1 MPPRPY
7 TSVGVGVDN
16 NDYFNVCDIY
26 GGGPALREA
35 WLDLG
40 DQLAHRPGWHFDVV
54 NDGQPLWSLGILGV
68 SRLNIHV
75 NQDGRYSC
83 YDHDEDA
90 EAICT
95 SIPEVEEWLSTREDR
110 AREPSPM
117 LLELAKADDW
127 SVFKAHP
134 HELRV
139 SWSDGYYSA
148 SLPGLSE
155 TSLAVTLKDAINGA
169 AEMLCRL
176 FNAPAALAPQLTL
189 RAELDETAS
198 AQLRAAD

>member
-7 TSVGVGVDN
+7 TSVRVGLDN
-16 NDYFNVCDIY
+16 SDYLNICDMY
-26 GGGPALREA
+26 GGGPERREA

-54 NDGQPLWSLGILGV
+54 NNGELLWSLGILGE

-75 NQDGRYSC
+75 SPEGMYSC
-83 YDHDEDA
+83 YDYDEDT
-90 EAICT
+90 EAICA

-110 AREPSPM
+110 AKEPSPT
-117 LLELAKADDW
+117 LLELAQADDW
-127 SVFKAHP
+127 RVLKAHP

-148 SLPGLSE
+148 SMAGLGEASI
-155 TSLAVTLKDAINGA
+155 AATLKDAINGA
-169 AEMLCRL
+169 AEMLCLL
-176 FNAPAALAPQLTL
+176 FGAPAALAPQLTL
-189 RAELDETAS
+189 RAELDETA
-198 AQLRAAD
+198 AAAVRAAD

>member
-1 MPPRPY
+1 M
-7 TSVGVGVDN
+7 
-16 NDYFNVCDIY
+16 
-26 GGGPALREA
+26 
-35 WLDLG
+35 
-40 DQLAHRPGWHFDVV
+40 
-54 NDGQPLWSLGILGV
+54 
-68 SRLNIHV
+68 

-90 EAICT
+90 EAIYA
-95 SIPEVEEWLSTREDR
+95 SIPEVEEWLSSREDR

-127 SVFKAHP
+127 SVLKAHP

-148 SLPGLSE
+148 SLPDFSE
-155 TSLAVTLKDAINGA
+155 ASFAVALKDAINGA

-176 FNAPAALAPQLTL
+176 FDAPAALAPQLTL
-189 RAELDETAS
+189 RAKLDETAT
-198 AQLRAAD
+198 AQVRTAD